1 MYKVWIG
8 NRESEILTY
17 NIFDESITFYG
28 SNKLNNSS
36 FIGVNRIPSNYG
48 DEFKLFVIENIQN
61 IIAKHADVE
70 FHFYNPQFA
79 HKIISNIPSLSKYFV
94 NINSFET
101 LKWITSKT
109 FVREWMS
116 NSIAVPPYALLSKKE
131 CSIQNLQS
139 IFGQYDD
146 FIIQKDISGGG
157 EGTFLFNV
165 NSETAIRTF
174 LSDCGLFLTSPYLSP
189 KISICCHM
197 LIDDFKTY
205 VFPFGIQQSKV
216 INDKLIYKGTNYSDS
231 IEIKND
237 LLYLAKSM
245 AIDIGNG
252 LRNINYRG
260 ICGLDFIIYN
270 NKIYFIEINARYLGS
285 SFLINKALKKQ
296 KLPSLFEL
304 NSMCF
309 QSQIPHNLLDNY
321 KVKYAS
327 KTEKSDCALEKESII
342 NVINE
347 HQQIQKKIIYFD
359 GLENAEH
366 VENNTYLFRE
376 LLLND

>member
-36 FIGVNRIPSNYG
+36 FARLNRVPSNYG
-48 DEFKLFVIENIQN
+48 DEFKLFVIEKVQN
-61 IIAKHADVE
+61 IITKYTDVE
-70 FHFYNPQFA
+70 FHFYNPRFA
-79 HKIISNIPSLSKYFV
+79 HKIIRTIPSLSEYFV
-94 NINSFET
+94 NINTYET

-131 CSIQNLQS
+131 CNIRNLQS
-139 IFGQYDD
+139 IFGKYDN

-165 NSETAIRTF
+165 NSETEINSIM
-174 LSDCGLFLTSPYLSP
+174 SDYGLFLVSPYLSP

-197 LIDDFKTY
+197 LIDDFKSY
-205 VFPFGIQQSKV
+205 VFPFGIQQSKI
-216 INDKLIYKGTNYSDS
+216 INNKLIYKGTNYFDGISIKDNLLDS
-231 IEIKND
+231 ARE
-237 LLYLAKSM
+237 M
-245 AIDIGNG
+245 AIMVGNN

-260 ICGLDFIIYN
+260 ICGLDFIIYDN
-270 NKIYFIEINARYLGS
+270 TIYFIEVNARYLGS
-285 SFLINKALKKQ
+285 SFLINRALKEQ
-296 KLPSLFEL
+296 ELPSLFEL

-309 QSQIPHNLLDNY
+309 KSQMPSNLLDHY

-327 KTEKSDCALEKESII
+327 NTEKSEGILEKEVIKDII
-342 NVINE
+342 KRQTFIHGN
-347 HQQIQKKIIYFD
+347 KIYYD
-359 GLENAEH
+359 GLENTEH
-366 VENNTYLFRE
+366 IENNTYLFRE
-376 LLLND
+376 LFSNH